1 MDTSIVLPAPLQK
14 IIRKKTLLIS
24 LAIIALG
31 CLIAYNL
38 YKMQSAK
45 LKEIKN
51 QIAVEEQRMGL
62 GRELNSL
69 NEQVSNLRRPYLK
82 GGGGLT
88 IEKFNELA
96 SLTGTKIVSIIPE
109 PERSSGL
116 YSSALFNLKLQADY
130 PAISAFLDKLEAQ
143 PGMVKV
149 EEFSL
154 KLLPR
159 DKKGH
164 LSGAENKANLLEIN
178 LKVNAIFLKDES

>member
-62 GRELNSL
+62 GRELSGL

-82 GGGGLT
+82 GGGLT

-159 DKKGH
+159 DKKGP
-164 LSGAENKANLLEIN
+164 LSGAENKANLLKIN

>member
-31 CLIAYNL
+31 CFIAYNL

-51 QIAVEEQRMGL
+51 QTAVEEQRMGL
-62 GRELNSL
+62 GRELSGL
-69 NEQVSNLRRPYLK
+69 NEKVSNLRRPYLK
-82 GGGGLT
+82 GGAGLT

-96 SLTGTKIVSIIPE
+96 SLTGTKILSIIPE
-109 PERSSGL
+109 PERSMGF
-116 YSSALFNLKLQADY
+116 YNSALFNLKLQADY

-143 PGMVKV
+143 PGMVKI
-149 EEFSL
+149 EDFSL

-159 DKKGH
+159 DKKASLAGK
-164 LSGAENKANLLEIN
+164 ENKANLLDIN
-178 LKVNAIFLKDES
+178 IKVNAIFLKNES

>member
-31 CLIAYNL
+31 CFIAYNL

-62 GRELNSL
+62 GRELNGL

-109 PERSSGL
+109 PERISGL
-116 YSSALFNLKLQADY
+116 YSCALFNLKLQADY

-143 PGMVKV
+143 PGMIKV

-159 DKKGH
+159 DKKGS
-164 LSGAENKANLLEIN
+164 LSGTENKANLLEIN